1 MKRKQNHNFVAIS
14 ASMSDYLL
22 TGIGKRIKSLRQKQ
36 GTKLTD
42 LADWAGISKGLL
54 SKIENGRTVPS
65 LPVLLSIIR
74 ALEMVPEDFFR
85 DLHYEPPRRYLHKSV
100 QDIIPIQKEE
110 EAVGFN
116 YQLILE
122 QAFEKFTVEAVL
134 LEIMPNA
141 HREKV
146 SVDAYEFKYVLE
158 GEINYQ
164 IDEEFIL
171 LKKGDTL
178 LYDGRIPHVPHN
190 NTDQSA
196 KMLVLYLYS
205 DTDNHEK

>member
-1 MKRKQNHNFVAIS
+1 
-14 ASMSDYLL
+14 MSDYLL
-22 TGIGKRIKSLRQKQ
+22 NGIGKRIKSLRQQKR
-36 GTKLTD
+36 TKLTD
-42 LADWAGISKGLL
+42 LAETAGVSKGLL

-74 ALEMVPEDFFR
+74 ALDMVPEAFFQN
-85 DLHYEPPRRYLHKSV
+85 LHYEPPHRYIHKSA
-100 QDIIPIQKEE
+100 QDLITIQKEE

-122 QAFEKFTVEAVL
+122 QAFEKLTIEAVI

-141 HREKV
+141 QREKV

-164 IDEEFIL
+164 IEEEIIP

-178 LYDGRIPHVPHN
+178 LYDGRLPHVPRN
-190 NTDQSA
+190 DTDQPA
-196 KMLVLYLYS
+196 KMLVLYLYN
-205 DTDNHEK
+205 DPDNHDK

>member
-1 MKRKQNHNFVAIS
+1 
-14 ASMSDYLL
+14 MSDYLL
-22 TGIGKRIKSLRQKQ
+22 TGIGKRIKSLRQQ
-36 GTKLTD
+36 RETKLTD
-42 LADWAGISKGLL
+42 LADSAGVSKGLL

-74 ALEMVPEDFFR
+74 ALEMLPEDFFQNLR
-85 DLHYEPPRRYLHKSV
+85 YEAPRRYVHKSA
-100 QDIIPIQKEE
+100 QDLLPIQKEE
-110 EAVGFN
+110 EAIGFN

-122 QAFEKFTVEAVL
+122 QAFEKLTIEAVL
-134 LEIMPNA
+134 LEIMPGA
-141 HREKV
+141 RREKV

-164 IDEEFIL
+164 MDEEFIL

-190 NTDQSA
+190 NTDQPA
-196 KMLVLYLYS
+196 KMLVLYLYNDTENS
-205 DTDNHEK
+205 DK

>member
-1 MKRKQNHNFVAIS
+1 
-14 ASMSDYLL
+14 MSDYLL
-22 TGIGKRIKSLRQKQ
+22 TGIGKRIKSLRQQ
-36 GTKLTD
+36 RGTKLTD
-42 LADWAGISKGLL
+42 LADSAGVSKGLL

-74 ALEMVPEDFFR
+74 ALEMLPEDFFQNLR
-85 DLHYEPPRRYLHKSV
+85 YEAPRRYIHKSA
-100 QDIIPIQKEE
+100 QDLLHIQKEE
-110 EAVGFN
+110 EAIGFN

-122 QAFEKFTVEAVL
+122 QAFEKLTIEAVL
-134 LEIMPNA
+134 LEILPNA
-141 HREKV
+141 RREKV

-190 NTDQSA
+190 DTDQPA
-196 KMLVLYLYS
+196 KMLVLYLYN
-205 DTDNHEK
+205 DTENGEK

>member
-1 MKRKQNHNFVAIS
+1 MN
-14 ASMSDYLL
+14 DYLL
-22 TGIGKRIKSLRQKQ
+22 NGIGKRIKSLRQQ
-36 GTKLTD
+36 RGVKLTE
-42 LADWAGISKGLL
+42 LADIAGISKGLL

-74 ALEMVPEDFFR
+74 ALNLLPEDFFQN
-85 DLHYEPPRRYLHKSV
+85 LHYEPPRRYIHKSV
-100 QDIIPIQKEE
+100 QDLIPIQKEE
-110 EAVGFN
+110 EALGFD

-122 QAFEKFTVEAVL
+122 QTFEKLTIEAVV
-134 LEIMPNA
+134 LEILPNA
-141 HREKV
+141 RREKV

-164 IDEEFIL
+164 IDDEIIP

-190 NTDQSA
+190 DTDQPA
-196 KMLVLYLYS
+196 KMLVLYLYNEQ
-205 DTDNHEK
+205 DNQEKWHN